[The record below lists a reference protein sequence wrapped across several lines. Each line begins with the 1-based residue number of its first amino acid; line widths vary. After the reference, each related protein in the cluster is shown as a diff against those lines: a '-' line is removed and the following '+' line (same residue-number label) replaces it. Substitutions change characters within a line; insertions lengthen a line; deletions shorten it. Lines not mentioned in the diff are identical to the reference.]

1 MLSRLT
7 VGQSVD
13 RYSIKC
19 VGRLTLDQ
27 VCWSILGRL
36 STGIV
41 ADILIDI
48 SVDTSIHTPQKIHD
62 HNTDLPGSVCNV
74 TSFFLKTS
82 KISFTLKVGK
92 WENCIVSTCTRLCS
106 KKIVGSPQ
114 DQTDK
119 GFGSMMTITILNSSA
134 KANISL
140 PANNPKNYI
149 CNKVQ
154 CLGPLSLAIDPM
166 QKWLLD

>member
-74 TSFFLKTS
+74 TSFFLK
-82 KISFTLKVGK
+82 K
-92 WENCIVSTCTRLCS
+92 
-106 KKIVGSPQ
+106 PQ
-114 DQTDK
+114 NFLYLEGWK
-119 GFGSMMTITILNSSA
+119 MGELYCKYM
-134 KANISL
+134 
-140 PANNPKNYI
+140 Y
-149 CNKVQ
+149 
-154 CLGPLSLAIDPM
+154 
-166 QKWLLD
+166 